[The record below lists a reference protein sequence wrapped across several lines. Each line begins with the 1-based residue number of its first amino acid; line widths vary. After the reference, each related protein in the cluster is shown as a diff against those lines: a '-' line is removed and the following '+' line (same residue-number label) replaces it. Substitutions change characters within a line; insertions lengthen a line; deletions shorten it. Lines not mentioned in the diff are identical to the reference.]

1 MNRRHGLVMVIS
13 LSVLALV
20 LPFAA
25 SFPDG
30 LRDLVDDL
38 SALLAMPGSERSEG
52 YYTLVDER
60 GGVLLQTA
68 LRIHKGD
75 LFIDAQDDFHEIVR
89 LRGDVAETR
98 LVAPES
104 VPVSIGAVVN
114 SAAPGPQAIPLG
126 TARQVIVI
134 YHTHSDESYVPTDG
148 VQAIPGAGGVYDVG
162 DTLAATLSSAGFT
175 VVHDKAAH
183 DPHDA
188 GAYPRSRRTVLRN
201 LGFGPTFLF
210 DVHRDASP
218 PSAYL
223 TIIDGVQT
231 SKILIVVGGG
241 NPMYRSNLGVA
252 RQLRT
257 VAETLY
263 PGLIRG
269 ILVAKGNYNQDLDP
283 GAILLEMGTYVIP
296 KPPAQ
301 RAATLWANVVTAF
314 LGPPGPD
321 LPGAAPEAPQSAPRL
336 DGQGR

>member
-1 MNRRHGLVMVIS
+1 MVVS
-13 LSVLALV
+13 LGVLALA
-20 LPFAA
+20 LPFASA
-25 SFPDG
+25 FPDG
-30 LRDLVDDL
+30 LEDLVDDL
-38 SALLAMPGSERSEG
+38 SALLATPGSERTEG
-52 YYTLVDER
+52 YYTLIDER
-60 GGVLLQTA
+60 GTVLLQTA

-75 LFIDAQDDFHEIVR
+75 LFIDAKDDFHKVTK

-98 LVAPES
+98 LVAPGS
-104 VPVSIGAVVN
+104 VPVTAGST

-134 YHTHSDESYVPTDG
+134 YHTHSDESYIPTDG

-175 VVHDKAAH
+175 VVHDRAAH

-223 TIIDGVQT
+223 TTIDGAET
-231 SKILIVVGGG
+231 SRILIVVGGA

-257 VAETLY
+257 LAETLY

-269 ILVAKGNYNQDLDP
+269 ILVAAGNYNQDLDP

-301 RAATLWANVVTAF
+301 RAAVLWANVVTAF
-314 LGPPGPD
+314 LGPPGPE
-321 LPGAAPEAPQSAPRL
+321 LPGAVPESARTDPSSEP
-336 DGQGR
+336 DH